1 MTAGAGVGGAASS
14 VIQLGIEMRSCD
26 MGPPSSA
33 KILGSSRNV
42 ASLSNDAKSYKRP
55 EPSSLGSVESFRR
68 SSQGSAPLKKD
79 PPGTDM
85 YLIGHQL
92 LVVGGASRWLAAA
105 LALTRRLLPAVRIAR
120 GYCSSVDCRAYPNT
134 PLVASYRGSGRGLVW
149 HIGSAA
155 LLVDRGTVGR
165 PQGRQRIPRGQVG
178 QRTLGQ
184 HG

>member
-1 MTAGAGVGGAASS
+1 MAAGAGVGGAASS

-42 ASLSNDAKSYKRP
+42 ASLSDDVKSYKRP

-85 YLIGHQL
+85 LPGDTVRQSI
-92 LVVGGASRWLAAA
+92 VVPI
-105 LALTRRLLPAVRIAR
+105 LTRRLSPVI
-120 GYCSSVDCRAYPNT
+120 G
-134 PLVASYRGSGRGLVW
+134 GQGGGLVW

-184 HG
+184 RG

>member
-1 MTAGAGVGGAASS
+1 MIPGWGAEGATAIWGMAAGAGVGGAASS
-14 VIQLGIEMRSCD
+14 VIRLGIEMRSCD

-55 EPSSLGSVESFRR
+55 EPSSLGSVESLRR

-79 PPGTDM
+79 PPGTNM
-85 YLIGHQL
+85 KS
-92 LVVGGASRWLAAA
+92 GGIVRWSAIAP
-105 LALTRRLLPAVRIAR
+105 ALTCRLLPVAR

-149 HIGSAA
+149 HISSIA

-165 PQGRQRIPRGQVG
+165 PQDR
-178 QRTLGQ
+178 
-184 HG
+184 